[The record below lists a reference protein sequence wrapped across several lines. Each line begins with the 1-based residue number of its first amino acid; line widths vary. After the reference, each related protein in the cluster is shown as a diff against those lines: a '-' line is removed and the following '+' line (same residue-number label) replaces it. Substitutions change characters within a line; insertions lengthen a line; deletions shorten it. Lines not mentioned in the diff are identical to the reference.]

1 MNKIILTVILSAVST
16 VLFAQIKVKKSEVP
30 DAVVKA
36 YLNQNSNGSKDTFW
50 EKEVI
55 SIYKVKFM
63 EDNRLYESQYSS
75 DGHWIK
81 TYTTITQDE
90 LPMLAMNHIR
100 ATYPEFSIKQ
110 CTIVLNN
117 NGKLYMVDLQKGNNV
132 ITEQFLMSGKVFR

>member
-1 MNKIILTVILSAVST
+1 MNKILLTLILSAAST
-16 VLFAQIKVKKSEVP
+16 ALFAQIKVKKSEVP

-36 YLNQNSNGSKDTFW
+36 YLTQNSNGTKDTLW

-63 EDNRLYESQYSS
+63 EDNRVYESQYSS
-75 DGHWIK
+75 DGQWIK

-90 LPMLAMNHIR
+90 LPMLAMNHLR
-100 ATYPEFSIKQ
+100 TTYPEFSIKQ